1 MIQIDYVKNVRSR
14 CERLS
19 KELFIGL
26 INSAEVRRW
35 SDYARLDED
44 GALERA
50 KGELPGI
57 CWQATFKE
65 GRRTDANAQ
74 PNGLCALDIDHIRQ
88 MGLPGISTPE
98 ELWLSFRD
106 RAEALDIVC
115 VHKTPSGDGLRVV
128 FLCQPQFQTLA
139 ENQAWLAGEIRCIH
153 DPVCKDWARLYFI
166 SVPEDFYYIDWETLF

>member
-1 MIQIDYVKNVRSR
+1 MIQIDYVKNVRSK

-19 KELFIGL
+19 KELFVGL
-26 INSAEVRRW
+26 MNSAEVKRW
-35 SDYARLDED
+35 IAYARLDEE
-44 GALERA
+44 GALEKA

-57 CWQATFKE
+57 CWQATYRE
-65 GRRTDANAQ
+65 GRRTDANVQ

-98 ELWLSFRD
+98 ELWMSFRERVD
-106 RAEALDIVC
+106 ELDIVC
-115 VHKTPSGDGLRVV
+115 VHKTPGGDGLRVV

-139 ENQAWLAGEIRCIH
+139 ENQAWLAGELRCIH

-166 SVPEDFYYIDWETLF
+166 SVSEDFYYVDWETLF